1 MMIGDLSCFLNP
13 SALVQTLNPFAV
25 RAVFFC
31 DQEILKMTFHNPEI
45 VVTSRIPPFLTTG
58 LQEKFVVH
66 ERDHIRD
73 RQVFGRVRALVGGG
87 ESKIDGSYMALFPA
101 LEMISVCG
109 VGYDGID
116 VAAAKKRGIMVTHT
130 PEVLND
136 DVADLALGLLLS
148 VARKIPAA
156 DRFTRNADWL
166 DGPFQLTRKL
176 TGAKLGIVG
185 MGRIG
190 QAIAKR
196 AAAFNMVISYT
207 TRNQRSDVPYKYV
220 PNVLA
225 LATEVDFMVVI
236 TPGGAATKNL
246 INAEVLKALGP
257 QSFLV
262 NVARGS
268 VVDQAALIEALQKK
282 WIAGAGLDV
291 YVDEPNVPAELRK
304 LDNVVLTPHIAS
316 ATVETRKAMSAL
328 ALANLEAFMAGQ
340 PVLTPVPECRT

>member
-1 MMIGDLSCFLNP
+1 M
-13 SALVQTLNPFAV
+13 
-25 RAVFFC
+25 
-31 DQEILKMTFHNPEI
+31 
-45 VVTSRIPPFLTTG
+45 
-58 LQEKFVVH
+58 
-66 ERDHIRD
+66 
-73 RQVFGRVRALVGGG
+73 
-87 ESKIDGSYMALFPA
+87 
-101 LEMISVCG
+101 
-109 VGYDGID
+109 GYDGID

-136 DVADLALGLLLS
+136 DVADLAMGLLLS

-196 AAAFNMVISYT
+196 AAAFDMVISYT
-207 TRNQRSDVPYKYV
+207 TRNQRSDVAYKYV

-225 LATEVDFMVVI
+225 LAAEVDFMVVI

>member
-1 MMIGDLSCFLNP
+1 LLFEPISTRANP
-13 SALVQTLNPFAV
+13 QSIC
-25 RAVFFC
+25 RHGCGFFC
-31 DQEILKMTFHNPEI
+31 DQEILKMNIHHPEI

-196 AAAFNMVISYT
+196 AAAFDMVISYT
-207 TRNQRSDVPYKYV
+207 TRNQRSDVAYKYV
-220 PNVLA
+220 PHVLD
-225 LATEVDFMVVI
+225 LAAEVDFMVVI

-282 WIAGAGLDV
+282 LIAGAGLDV

-340 PVLTPVPECRT
+340 PVLSPVPECRT

>member
-1 MMIGDLSCFLNP
+1 LLFEPISTRANP
-13 SALVQTLNPFAV
+13 QSIH
-25 RAVFFC
+25 RHGGGFFC

-196 AAAFNMVISYT
+196 AAAFDMVISYT
-207 TRNQRSDVPYKYV
+207 TRNERSDLPYKYV

-225 LATEVDFMVVI
+225 LAAEVDFMVVI

-268 VVDQAALIEALQKK
+268 VVDQVALIEALQKK
-282 WIAGAGLDV
+282 LIAGAGLDV

>member
-1 MMIGDLSCFLNP
+1 LLFEPISTRANP
-13 SALVQTLNPFAV
+13 QSICRQGCG
-25 RAVFFC
+25 FFC
-31 DQEILKMTFHNPEI
+31 DQEILKMNIHHPEI

-196 AAAFNMVISYT
+196 AAAFDMVISYT

-225 LATEVDFMVVI
+225 LAAEVDFMVVI

-282 WIAGAGLDV
+282 LIAGAGLDV

-328 ALANLEAFMAGQ
+328 SLANLEAFMAGQ

>member
-1 MMIGDLSCFLNP
+1 LLFEPISTRANP
-13 SALVQTLNPFAV
+13 QSICRQGCG
-25 RAVFFC
+25 FFC
-31 DQEILKMTFHNPEI
+31 DQEILKMNIHHPEI

-196 AAAFNMVISYT
+196 AAAFDMVISYT

-225 LATEVDFMVVI
+225 LAAEVDFMVVI

-282 WIAGAGLDV
+282 LIAGAGLDV

>member
-1 MMIGDLSCFLNP
+1 
-13 SALVQTLNPFAV
+13 
-25 RAVFFC
+25 
-31 DQEILKMTFHNPEI
+31 
-45 VVTSRIPPFLTTG
+45 
-58 LQEKFVVH
+58 
-66 ERDHIRD
+66 
-73 RQVFGRVRALVGGG
+73 
-87 ESKIDGSYMALFPA
+87 MALFPA

-196 AAAFNMVISYT
+196 AAAFDMVISYT
-207 TRNQRSDVPYKYV
+207 TRNERSDVAYKYV

-225 LATEVDFMVVI
+225 LAAEVDFMVVI

-282 WIAGAGLDV
+282 LIAGAGLDV

>member
-1 MMIGDLSCFLNP
+1 
-13 SALVQTLNPFAV
+13 
-25 RAVFFC
+25 
-31 DQEILKMTFHNPEI
+31 
-45 VVTSRIPPFLTTG
+45 
-58 LQEKFVVH
+58 
-66 ERDHIRD
+66 
-73 RQVFGRVRALVGGG
+73 
-87 ESKIDGSYMALFPA
+87 
-101 LEMISVCG
+101 
-109 VGYDGID
+109 
-116 VAAAKKRGIMVTHT
+116 
-130 PEVLND
+130 
-136 DVADLALGLLLS
+136 
-148 VARKIPAA
+148 
-156 DRFTRNADWL
+156 
-166 DGPFQLTRKL
+166 
-176 TGAKLGIVG
+176 
-185 MGRIG
+185 
-190 QAIAKR
+190 
-196 AAAFNMVISYT
+196 
-207 TRNQRSDVPYKYV
+207 
-220 PNVLA
+220 VLA
-225 LATEVDFMVVI
+225 LAADVDFMVVI

>member
-1 MMIGDLSCFLNP
+1 MSI
-13 SALVQTLNPFAV
+13 
-25 RAVFFC
+25 
-31 DQEILKMTFHNPEI
+31 HHPEI

-58 LQEKFVVH
+58 LQEKYVVH

-87 ESKIDGSYMALFPA
+87 ESKIDASYMALFPA

-116 VAAAKKRGIMVTHT
+116 VAAAKKRGIMVSHT

-136 DVADLALGLLLS
+136 DVADLALGLLLA

-166 DGPFQLTRKL
+166 DGPFPLTRKL

-196 AAAFNMVISYT
+196 AAAFDMDISYN
-207 TRNQRSDVPYKYV
+207 TRHQRSDVPYKYV
-220 PNVLA
+220 PNVSA
-225 LATEVDFMVVI
+225 LAAAVDFLVVI
-236 TPGGAATKNL
+236 TPGGSATRNL

-257 QSFLV
+257 QGFLV

-268 VVDQAALIEALQKK
+268 VVDQVALIEALQKK
-282 WIAGAGLDV
+282 TIAGAGLDV

-304 LDNVVLTPHIAS
+304 LDNVVLTPHVAS
-316 ATVETRKAMSAL
+316 GTVETRKAMSAL
-328 ALANLEAFMAGQ
+328 ALANLDAHMSGQ
-340 PVLTPVPECRT
+340 PIMTPVPECRP